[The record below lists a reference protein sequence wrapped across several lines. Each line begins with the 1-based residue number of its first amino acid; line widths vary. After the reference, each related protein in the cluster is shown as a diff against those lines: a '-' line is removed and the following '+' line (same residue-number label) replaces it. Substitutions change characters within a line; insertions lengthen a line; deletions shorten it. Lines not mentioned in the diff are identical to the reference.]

1 MWGLYN
7 TRAYLAYSS
16 QNSGVLRKRWCLSF
30 SGRGKL
36 NIMTWKDISSVFW
49 QFNDTFLFAKENA
62 EFWESVKE
70 TIRLLLQFRIF
81 CFNCTSLYHFPSS
94 LVILAPF
101 FFFNLFPDWLKL
113 FLSITFKPSLSE
125 TLFLTLS
132 SVLVSFSSP
141 SHPLFF
147 LTEMNPSHL
156 HTKLLSPLPLH
167 TNYLFIDFYLSSH
180 SSFQSFLAFRVN
192 DTDRCS
198 LHPFSKLSY
207 TINSSCICPSTSHLP
222 LFSYCFWHSHWHKT
236 QQSHN
241 THTVYPFTPEP
252 SQAVEGQV
260 DS

>member
-1 MWGLYN
+1 MILFF
-7 TRAYLAYSS
+7 L
-16 QNSGVLRKRWCLSF
+16 QKKMLSF
-30 SGRGKL
+30 EKVWRKL
-36 NIMTWKDISSVFW
+36 FVFCCNFVFFALTAHPYIISPAHLWYSH
-49 QFNDTFLFAKENA
+49 L
-62 EFWESVKE
+62 
-70 TIRLLLQFRIF
+70 
-81 CFNCTSLYHFPSS
+81 
-94 LVILAPF
+94 